1 MQKTKNLSWRFRR
14 QVAFVLALIMCLSL
28 NAVQNVQTTYA
39 AFPDVNGIE
48 AYRYTSLPRQASMNS
63 CWINNYKKSNDYRYF
78 MSITS
83 EYDNKQYHG
92 SWLNL
97 QPGVRYKG
105 KVMCYNFGAEDAKNV
120 RLSLTMPDE
129 VEPEPL
135 LNYEWKITAAV
146 TCSNANQK
154 KVENYIAAGP
164 TIPNGTV
171 KIVPVK
177 NSVKYR
183 TVNNKTGKRTNKY
196 VVLKDSEV
204 FSEKGAKVGSLTND
218 GVIFGRNHK
227 SSNSAK
233 KTILG
238 EYGVTVEFEF
248 DVVSADSSKQTKPKS
263 LKAVNTPT
271 PISPYTGKT
280 YNFDHEN
287 AMWVEKTVF
296 KPDGTPFEYLDDNPD
311 KLQKVKISKEGTYY
325 CEFYFESF
333 TELKDVRLNMIDHSG
348 FYKAGD
354 QSNNRVFNVDAT
366 ASSNKAKK
374 EFRNAEQHGGTYVNV
389 WFAKDMRVDYG
400 ETSTLTTEDG
410 KVYEF
415 PTAFCFD
422 YSGSR
427 GNVEQAYYPLRIGAD
442 MDGFMRE
449 GEKFTITVPIVCVFP
464 ENYVEKEYEGE
475 G

>member
-1 MQKTKNLSWRFRR
+1 M
-14 QVAFVLALIMCLSL
+14 
-28 NAVQNVQTTYA
+28 
-39 AFPDVNGIE
+39 
-48 AYRYTSLPRQASMNS
+48 
-63 CWINNYKKSNDYRYF
+63 
-78 MSITS
+78 
-83 EYDNKQYHG
+83 
-92 SWLNL
+92 
-97 QPGVRYKG
+97 
-105 KVMCYNFGAEDAKNV
+105 
-120 RLSLTMPDE
+120 
-129 VEPEPL
+129 
-135 LNYEWKITAAV
+135 
-146 TCSNANQK
+146 
-154 KVENYIAAGP
+154 
-164 TIPNGTV
+164 
-171 KIVPVK
+171 
-177 NSVKYR
+177 
-183 TVNNKTGKRTNKY
+183 
-196 VVLKDSEV
+196 LKDSEV

-296 KPDGTPFEYLDDNPD
+296 KPDGTPFSYYEDHPD
-311 KLQKVKISKEGTYY
+311 MQEVKISKEGTYY

-333 TELKDVRLNMIDHSG
+333 TELKDVRLNIIDHSG

-389 WFAKDMRVDYG
+389 WFAKDMYANYG

-410 KVYEF
+410 KIYEF

-422 YSGSR
+422 HSYSGSSL
-427 GNVEQAYYPLRIGAD
+427 QAYYPLRIGAD